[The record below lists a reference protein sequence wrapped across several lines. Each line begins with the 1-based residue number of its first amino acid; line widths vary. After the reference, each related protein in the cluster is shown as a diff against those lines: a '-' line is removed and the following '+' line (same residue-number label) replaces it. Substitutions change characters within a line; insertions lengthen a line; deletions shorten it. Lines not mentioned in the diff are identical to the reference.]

1 MKNICLS
8 FYSFGEN
15 HSIAVTC
22 KDLKLRKVV
31 IYLLKV
37 ALRRLG
43 TNNANVHLEGGK
55 KKAAC
60 TSLTRFDN
68 VALTG
73 DQNFLGKLDLGH
85 SISEDFAQVIL

>member
-1 MKNICLS
+1 MLMCTWK
-8 FYSFGEN
+8 E
-15 HSIAVTC
+15 
-22 KDLKLRKVV
+22 
-31 IYLLKV
+31 
-37 ALRRLG
+37 
-43 TNNANVHLEGGK
+43 EK

-73 DQNFLGKLDLGH
+73 DQNFLGKLDLGY

>member
-55 KKAAC
+55 KK
-60 TSLTRFDN
+60 SS
-68 VALTG
+68 VY
-73 DQNFLGKLDLGH
+73 
-85 SISEDFAQVIL
+85 